1 LKQELEINYSKFNEE
16 QLCHYNEI
24 IESYKNENRT
34 QLFFISGSG
43 GTGKTFLYNTI
54 LAKIRSENN
63 IALAMASTGIA
74 SILLDGDQTA
84 HSTLKVP
91 FIPNSTSICNFS
103 TNSPIA
109 ELIIKTRLFVWDE
122 APSMSSDI
130 YETVDRT
137 FKDIM
142 KNNKPFG
149 GMYLF

>member
-1 LKQELEINYSKFNEE
+1 MMPRSVRA
-16 QLCHYNEI
+16 
-24 IESYKNENRT
+24 ENVKW
-34 QLFFISGSG
+34 SDG
-43 GTGKTFLYNTI
+43 GQ
-54 LAKIRSENN
+54 S
-63 IALAMASTGIA
+63 
-74 SILLDGDQTA
+74 A
-84 HSTLKVP
+84 HSTVKLP

-109 ELIIKTRLFVWDE
+109 ELIIKTRLFVWNE